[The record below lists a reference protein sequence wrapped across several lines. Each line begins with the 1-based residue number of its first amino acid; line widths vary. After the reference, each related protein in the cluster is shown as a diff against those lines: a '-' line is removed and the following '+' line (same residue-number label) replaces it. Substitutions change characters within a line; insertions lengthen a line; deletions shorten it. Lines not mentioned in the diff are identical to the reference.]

1 MKYNKNFKSTEKR
14 PCIEVK
20 GTVSYVL
27 KVFSSKIMRMIE
39 DPYVS
44 IGEIIKFIKE
54 KIYTFAANYPYRQ
67 KAISKFNY
75 CKNKDDL
82 RNVIDNIITH
92 GTDQLVDP
100 KPYIKKV

>member
-1 MKYNKNFKSTEKR
+1 MKYNRSSKSTEKR
-14 PCIEVK
+14 PCTEVK

-39 DPYVS
+39 KPDVS
-44 IGEIIKFIKE
+44 TGEIIKFIKE
-54 KIYTFAANYPYRQ
+54 KIYAFAANYPYRQ

-82 RNVIDNIITH
+82 RNIIDNIITH

>member
-1 MKYNKNFKSTEKR
+1 MKYNRSFKSTEKR

-27 KVFSSKIMRMIE
+27 KVFSPKIAEMIE
-39 DPYVS
+39 EHNVS
-44 IGEIIKFIKE
+44 TGQIINFIKE
-54 KIYTFAANYPYRQ
+54 KIYAFAANYPYRQ

-82 RNVIDNIITH
+82 CNVIDNIITH
-92 GTDQLVDP
+92 GTYQLVDP